1 MDYEI
6 WKRSKRIENEFLR
19 SLEKLCNT
27 FVKIA
32 KATGSDQQKYV
43 NAMHNFQNSIEYER
57 YITSA
62 VKRMVT
68 PLGISNQRTWRMAV
82 KKAAKGKI
90 LYRSLVEELR
100 QSGYRIMEGQII
112 ENANLIKTLPEDV
125 ASKVVVDIVEHALQG
140 KRSES
145 IERLIIDKTDQHSRA
160 SARLIARTEVSKT
173 STALTKARSEQLG
186 IQWYIWRTA
195 LDGNKV
201 RISHQ
206 IMEGVLVN
214 WNDPPSP
221 EALAGEK
228 SVGYYHAGNIWN
240 CRCYPEPLI
249 DIDDVHWPHKVY
261 TNGKIITMKKGDFL
275 QLL

>member
-6 WKRSKRIENEFLR
+6 WKRSKRIENEFLK

-27 FVKIA
+27 FAKIA
-32 KATGSDQQKYV
+32 NATGNDQQKYI
-43 NAMHNFQNSIEYER
+43 NAMRNFQNSIEYER

-68 PLGISNQRTWRMAV
+68 PLGISNQRTWRIAA

-100 QSGYRIMEGQII
+100 QGGYRIMEGQII
-112 ENANLIKTLPEDV
+112 ENVSLIKTLPEDI
-125 ASKVVVDIVEHALQG
+125 ANKVVRDIAEYALQG
-140 KRSES
+140 KRAES
-145 IERLIIDKTDQHSRA
+145 IERLIVDKTNKHSRA

-186 IQWYIWRTA
+186 IQWYVWRTA
-195 LDGNKV
+195 LDGNRV

-206 IMEGVLVN
+206 IMEG
-214 WNDPPSP
+214 D
-221 EALAGEK
+221 
-228 SVGYYHAGNIWN
+228 
-240 CRCYPEPLI
+240 
-249 DIDDVHWPHKVY
+249 
-261 TNGKIITMKKGDFL
+261 ITMQEIYGIADAMQNHCL
-275 QLL
+275 I

>member
-68 PLGISNQRTWRMAV
+68 PLGISNQRTWRMAA

-100 QSGYRIMEGQII
+100 QDGYRIMEGQII
-112 ENANLIKTLPEDV
+112 ENVSLIKTLPEDIANKIV
-125 ASKVVVDIVEHALQG
+125 RDIAEYALQG
-140 KRSES
+140 KRAES
-145 IERLIIDKTDQHSRA
+145 IERLIVDKTNKHSRA

-186 IQWYIWRTA
+186 IQWYVWRTA
-195 LDGNKV
+195 LDGNRV
-201 RISHQ
+201 RLSHQ

-214 WNDPPSP
+214 WNNPPSP

-228 SVGYYHAGNIWN
+228 NVGHYHAGNIWN
-240 CRCYPEPLI
+240 CRCYAEPLL
-249 DIDDVHWPHKVY
+249 DIDDAHWPHKVY
-261 TNGKIITMKKGDFL
+261 TNGKITTMKKGDFL

>member
-68 PLGISNQRTWRMAV
+68 PLGISNQRTWRMAA

-100 QSGYRIMEGQII
+100 QGGYRIMEGQII
-112 ENANLIKTLPEDV
+112 ENVSLIKTLPEDV
-125 ASKVVVDIVEHALQG
+125 ASKVVVDIAEHALQG

-195 LDGNKV
+195 LDGNRV

-228 SVGYYHAGNIWN
+228 NVGYYHAGNIWN
-240 CRCYPEPLI
+240 CRCYSEPLI
-249 DIDDVHWPHKVY
+249 DIDVVHWPHKVY